1 MEMHLINSS
10 GIKKVLPISEWSK
23 IQSEGREDGFFHDI
37 DWYLNNGYISSPE
50 FKNRLKQIIR
60 AIKTCK

>member
-1 MEMHLINSS
+1 MDIHLINST

-37 DWYLNNGYISSPE
+37 YLYFNNGYISSPE
-50 FKNRLKQIIR
+50 FKIRLKQVIR